1 MSDDLTVRFEY
12 KCRRCGEISRPSGC
26 GAEYAMHELAVL
38 QAAKK
43 VTALH
48 VCKDG
53 GYGVSDLLGCTPP
66 IEPIKLS
73 ERAEQTKQGGA

>member
-12 KCRRCGEISRPSGC
+12 KCRRCGEINRPAGC
-26 GAEYAMHELAVL
+26 EAKYAQSVLAEI
-38 QAAKK
+38 KTDTR
-43 VTALH
+43 VTCVH

-53 GYGVSDLLGCTPP
+53 GYGLSDLLGCTPP
-66 IEPIKLS
+66 IEPIKLN